1 MNNVIISAVICSYN
15 RYETLGA
22 AIESLENQSL
32 DRSGYEILVVDNSP
46 DSEHSAQYGL
56 RYQGRPGMSWI
67 NEKTAGLSNA
77 RNVGLNNAK
86 GDFVCF
92 MDDDAVADHD
102 WLKHT
107 ILAFDMFG
115 ERAAAVG
122 GRVEP
127 IWETS
132 RPKWLHD
139 EYLGHLS
146 LLDLKGPVPRILGT
160 QEYLVGTNISFR
172 CAPLRRTG
180 GFSTQLGRK
189 GNGQALLSN
198 EENEVCQKLR
208 AHGEIIIYSPDAIV
222 QHRVDGSR
230 LTQDWFRRRVAWQA
244 VSDFLQDAQRLSEEV
259 PSYWQDVLD
268 FVNRLPPR
276 DRSLRALYARQ
287 EDPEMFKMQ
296 MTALYNYTAALLTGF
311 RGIIA

>member
-1 MNNVIISAVICSYN
+1 MSDVVISAVICSYN

-32 DRSGYEILVVDNSP
+32 ERCGYEILVVDNSP
-46 DSEHSAQYGL
+46 DGEHSAEYGL
-56 RYQGRPGMSWI
+56 RYQSRPGMSWI
-67 NEKTAGLSNA
+67 IEKTAGLSNA
-77 RNVGLNNAK
+77 RNVGLLNAK
-86 GDFVCF
+86 GNYVCF
-92 MDDDAVADHD
+92 MDDDAVADYD
-102 WLKHT
+102 WLRYVM
-107 ILAFDMFG
+107 LAFDMFG
-115 ERAAAVG
+115 ERAAVVG

-146 LLDLKGPVPRILGT
+146 LLDLRGAVPRVLGT
-160 QEYLVGTNISFR
+160 REYLVGTNISFR
-172 CAPLRRTG
+172 AAALRASG

-208 AHGEIIIYSPDAIV
+208 AQSEMIIYSPDAIV

-244 VSDFLQDAQRLSEEV
+244 VSDFLQDGQRLSEEV
-259 PSYWQDVLD
+259 PSYWRDVLD

-276 DRSLRALYARQ
+276 DRTLRSLYAQ
-287 EDPEMFKMQ
+287 QDDPQMFKMQ